1 MWEFLERYFIRP
13 VYTGEGY
20 NVFNTVAY
28 VAAFI
33 GGLYAVKWLFKKWK
47 IRVGKNLLYSLL
59 PYFVFAGLVRALE
72 DYWPVKHWLLITPG
86 IYLLMIA
93 VVGGILLATGKSLV
107 ATKKAGWAL
116 AAGAGGLVI
125 AAAYATAFNVQ
136 WLAAIGGTAAVITL
150 ALWKL
155 LPDVIRSPADRLVV
169 FSQLLDGSASAISI
183 ALLGYTEQHVVS
195 GWVMQGNPFYFL
207 VLKVVLVV
215 AALYVLNKKES
226 EWNWL
231 LKIAIVLLGLAPG
244 TRDLARVFIGV

>member
-1 MWEFLERYFIRP
+1 MWEFIEKYFIRP

-20 NVFNTVAY
+20 NVFNTIAY

-33 GGLYAVKWLFKKWK
+33 GGLYAVKWLMKKWK
-47 IRVGKNLLYSLL
+47 IKINGELLYSLL
-59 PYFVFAGLVRALE
+59 PYFILAGLVRALE

-93 VVGGILLATGKSLV
+93 LVGGVLLATGKDPV
-107 ATKKAGWAL
+107 ATKKVGWFM
-116 AAGAGGLVI
+116 AACAGGLVV

-136 WLAAIGGTAAVITL
+136 WLAAIPGTAVVITL
-150 ALWKL
+150 VLWKL
-155 LPDVIRSPADRLVV
+155 FPRIMGSPWDRLVV
-169 FSQLLDGSASAISI
+169 LSQVLDGSASAISI

-195 GWVMQGNPFYFL
+195 GIVMRGNPFYFL
-207 VLKVVLVV
+207 VLK
-215 AALYVLNKKES
+215 AALAIGALYLLNKKES